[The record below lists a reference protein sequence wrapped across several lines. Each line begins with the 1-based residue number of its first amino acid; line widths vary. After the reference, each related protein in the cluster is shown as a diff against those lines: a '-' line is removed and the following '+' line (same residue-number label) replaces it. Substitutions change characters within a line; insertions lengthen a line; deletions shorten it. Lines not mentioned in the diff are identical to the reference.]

1 MKTIK
6 PTSGGASKGM
16 AGQTTGP
23 ILPHTSAARVNVNQA
38 DFTYVGDP
46 NTVFDLNSYYAEV
59 GVDAN
64 VMIKEAG
71 AVKVPDDMTTAMP
84 KADKKYKI
92 GFSIF
97 YTLDEV
103 DAMILESMKT
113 AANEAG
119 VELLVND
126 ANYQQDAQNQAI
138 EQWILEGVDG
148 VILAP
153 CDFTGVKTAL
163 DALEAANIPVVTLNA
178 PLAGK
183 INAAVISDT
192 VEQGTIAGELLEQ
205 VLLASG
211 KPMKGEIVYQTLPFM
226 HPNAA
231 TRAKGFKDVFAKYP
245 DITLTELT
253 GISTEDHFKAFD
265 VAIKANPDM
274 LGAWGLYSSATIGMM
289 NAQKA
294 NGSKIPLSS
303 VDNDKPI
310 LAGIDKGEVV
320 GTAAYSA
327 AAPARWCMSEMVN
340 LLNGAPIPGIVFY
353 ENMKV
358 TKENVAE
365 AFEHYYPGKTLKEL

>member
-1 MKTIK
+1 
-6 PTSGGASKGM
+6 M
-16 AGQTTGP
+16 AVVHTTGISSSSSP
-23 ILPHTSAARVNVNQA
+23 AGPVNVNQA
-38 DFTYVGDP
+38 DFSYVGDH
-46 NTVFDLNSYYAEV
+46 NSVFDLNNYYAEV
-59 GVDAN
+59 GVNAD
-64 VMIKEAG
+64 VTISEAG
-71 AVKVPDDMTTAMP
+71 TVKVSDDMTTAMAR
-84 KADKKYKI
+84 ADKKYKI

-97 YTLDEV
+97 YTMDEV
-103 DAMILESMKT
+103 DALILESMRT
-113 AANEAG
+113 AAQEAE

-126 ANYQQDAQNQAI
+126 ANYDQTVQNQVV
-138 EQWILEGVDG
+138 EKWILEGVDG

-178 PLAGK
+178 PLAGT

-205 VLLASG
+205 VLLASC

-231 TRAKGFKDVFAKYP
+231 TRAKGFKDVFSKYP
-245 DITLTELT
+245 EIRIVELT
-253 GISTEDHFKAFD
+253 GITPEDHFMAFD
-265 VAIKANPDM
+265 GAIKANPYI
-274 LGAWGLYSSATIGMM
+274 LGGWGLYSSATIGMM
-289 NAQKA
+289 NAQKV

-310 LAGIDKGEVV
+310 LVGIANGEVI

-327 AAPARWCMSEMVN
+327 VAPARWCMSEMVN
-340 LLNGAPIPGIVFY
+340 ILNGAPIPGIIFY

-365 AFEHYYPGKTLKEL
+365 AFAHYYPGNTLKDYGSDKKP